1 MFKNKKVKAGG
12 LSDAHPVYLYESNKV
27 VLKDG
32 RVGVAFKLNP
42 VEMELWDPD
51 QYSASHVAFQ
61 AALKVLPVGTVVQK
75 TDVYYDRPYVHPPAP
90 GQYFT
95 TRMGQYFGNKMVLY
109 HSPYLFLSFA
119 PVALKN
125 ANPNAKKAKPPR
137 AVSSLN
143 ALINNVDK
151 QLPDNPFESVTQTLA
166 LAEQSTQEFIEA
178 LRGIPDISVE
188 RLDENQIRNL
198 YLQFLNLDFDRQP
211 QHYERELYNEVGT
224 LAVGEQKVSC
234 ISLSGQGMEMYPCV
248 RNNYGVTSPM
258 LYPLTHFLAIPHILT
273 QSVQI
278 VDTKAELVA
287 LDRDKTINK
296 SLSKLATQDNVLRV
310 MEIDAFAAE
319 VRAESK
325 QLCKLHVSL
334 LTWET
339 QDTLRKDNVDKAAA
353 AMRSMFSSEAVV
365 ENFLTLPLF
374 FAALPCNGYQVPD
387 RWLPTTTD
395 RAACYF
401 HWTTTFKSTRTG
413 EYICDRFRNLVRI
426 NLFDVNQDNQN
437 SITIGP
443 SGSGKSYS
451 MGNFIVQ
458 RYENGARQIIIDIGL
473 GPGQGSYRNVC
484 QSLCGPDFEYS
495 YFEYDP
501 QNPIEFNPFF
511 VPRTPDNKWVYT
523 DEKLNFHLA
532 LLTSLWKSGKD
543 SGLTKSER
551 AILSRFLQDYY
562 SSLNKHDKLGHT
574 DETYPGMESFYRH
587 VQQFHDNMTRSLTS
601 AERDAETPLYLQ
613 QREQYRK
620 DSNYIEMDEFFLV
633 LGEYVTGGRYERVLN
648 AKRDV
653 DLSEYRLICF
663 DLARVKA
670 DPTLYPVVA
679 MLITELALDLC
690 RKFPDD
696 VKYILMDEAWSM
708 LSGALE
714 DFIVSMYRT
723 IRKTNGSMGIITQG
737 IKEIVDS
744 PIGYTLIDNSAT
756 KIILRH
762 TNEASLERLEKPLGF
777 SSHEMSLI
785 RSIQSGEGWR
795 QFLIK
800 QGPLAKIYTLEASPQ
815 LNAILSSRPSERN
828 YLNRLVT
835 HYQRVKPVVVLD
847 ERGRPK
853 LGDDGLPIYSTTVEQ
868 RLDFAVDEFVASTS
882 KM

>member
-1 MFKNKKVKAGG
+1 MFKSKKVKQGG
-12 LSDAHPVYLYESNKV
+12 LSDALPVYLYDNHKL

-32 RVGVAFKLNP
+32 RVGVAFKLTP

-51 QYSASHVAFQ
+51 QYTACHVAFQ
-61 AALKVLPVGTVVQK
+61 AALKVLPPGTVVQK

-90 GQYFT
+90 GQYFSS
-95 TRMGQYFGNKMVLY
+95 RMGQYFGNRMVLY

-119 PVALKN
+119 PVSSKSSGK
-125 ANPNAKKAKPPR
+125 PSGKKEKPPR
-137 AVSSLN
+137 PVSALN
-143 ALINNVDK
+143 ALINNVDQK
-151 QLPDNPFESVTQTLA
+151 LPDNPFESVTQTLA
-166 LAEQSTQEFIEA
+166 LADQYTQEFIQA
-178 LRGIPDISVE
+178 MRGIPDITLE
-188 RLDENQIRNL
+188 RMDEHQIRAL

-234 ISLSGQGMEMYPCV
+234 VSLTGQGLQMFPCV

-273 QSVQI
+273 QSIQV
-278 VDTKAELVA
+278 VDTKAELET

-296 SLSKLATQDNVLRV
+296 SLSKLATQDNHLRV
-310 MEIDAFAAE
+310 AEIDAFSAE
-319 VRAESK
+319 VRAEGK

-339 QDTLRKDNVDKAAA
+339 QDALRKENVEKAAA
-353 AMRSMFSSEAVV
+353 AMRSMFSSEAAV

-395 RAACYF
+395 RAACYV
-401 HWTTTFKSTRTG
+401 HWTTTFKSARTG

-426 NLFDVNQDNQN
+426 NLFDVTQDNQN

-443 SGSGKSYS
+443 SGSGKSYT
-451 MGNFIVQ
+451 MGNFIAQ
-458 RYENGARQIIIDIGL
+458 RYENGARQIIIDVG
-473 GPGQGSYRNVC
+473 GSYRNTC
-484 QSLCGPDFEYS
+484 QSLNGPDFDKS

-501 QNPIEFNPFF
+501 ANPIEFAPFF
-511 VPRTPDNKWVYT
+511 VPRDAENKWLYT

-532 LLTSLWKSGKD
+532 LLAALWKSGKD
-543 SGLTKSER
+543 GVLTKSER

-562 SSLNKHDKLGHT
+562 ATLNKDDKLGHH
-574 DETYPGMESFYRH
+574 DENYPGMQSFYNF
-587 VQQFHDNMTRSLTS
+587 VQDYHERMTVRLDA
-601 AERDAETPLYLQ
+601 AELEKLDPYLLK

-620 DSNYIEMDEFFLV
+620 DSAYIQMDEFFLV
-633 LGEYVTGGRYERVLN
+633 LGEYVEGGRYAKVLN
-648 AKRDV
+648 AKLDV
-653 DLSEYRLICF
+653 DLSDYRLICF
-663 DLARVKA
+663 DMLRVKA

-679 MLITELALDLC
+679 MLITELSLDLF
-690 RKFPDD
+690 RKFPHD

-714 DFIVSMYRT
+714 DFIVNMYRT
-723 IRKTNGSMGIITQG
+723 IRKTNGSIGIITQG
-737 IKEIVDS
+737 IKEIVES

-762 TNEASLERLEKPLGF
+762 TNEASLERLEKPMGF
-777 SSHEMSLI
+777 TSHEMSLI

-800 QGPLAKIYTLEASPQ
+800 QGPVAKIYTLEAAPA
-815 LNAILSSRPSERN
+815 LNAILSSRAADRN
-828 YLNRLVT
+828 LLNSLVT
-835 HYQRVKPVVVLD
+835 HYQRRLPVAVLD
-847 ERGRPK
+847 PQTGRPK
-853 LGDDGLPIYSTTVEQ
+853 IGPDGLPEYSTIIEQ
-868 RLDFAVDEFVASTS
+868 RLDFAVDEFVSSTS
-882 KM
+882 K